1 MDTDTLLMLKNEFRL
16 RVLDE
21 SFVRIRKCLDA
32 LSDEQIRMMPNENI
46 PSVSSQVRHICGN
59 MRQWVLGALGNE
71 SDRRNR
77 SSEFLA
83 DPAYGRSELK
93 NLLNALESD
102 LRLFL
107 DRLNEED
114 LEKNYTI
121 QIFEVSG
128 FSALVHVIEHCS
140 YHTGQITLLTKLF
153 TNRSMDYYDNKKL

>member
-1 MDTDTLLMLKNEFRL
+1 MDTDTLLMLKNEFKL

-32 LSDEQIRMMPNENI
+32 LSDEQIRMTPNENI
-46 PSVSSQVRHICGN
+46 PSVSNQVRHICGN
-59 MRQWVLGALGNE
+59 MRQWVLSALGNE

-77 SSEFLA
+77 SSEFLP

-153 TNRSMDYYDNKKL
+153 TNRSMDYYDNKQL